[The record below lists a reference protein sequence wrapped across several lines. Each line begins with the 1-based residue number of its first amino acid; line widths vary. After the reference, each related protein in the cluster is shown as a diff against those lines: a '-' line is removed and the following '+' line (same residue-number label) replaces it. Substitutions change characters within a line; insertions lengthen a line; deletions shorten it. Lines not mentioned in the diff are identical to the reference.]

1 MIRIYLIV
9 AVAILIMDSVWL
21 SLQYDYNVNIIK
33 NVQKSPMKI
42 RYLPAALV
50 YVILPIAVTY
60 FAIMQSKS
68 LKESMLKGALLGLS
82 IYSVYDLT
90 NLATFEKWTI
100 RLALQDISWGTLL
113 CSVAAGIGYKL
124 K

>member
-9 AVAILIMDSVWL
+9 AVAILIMDSIWL
-21 SLQYDYNVNIIK
+21 TLQYDYNVNIIK

-42 RYLPAALV
+42 RYIPAALV

-60 FAIMQSKS
+60 FAILQSKS
-68 LKESMLKGALLGLS
+68 WKESMIKGALLGLS

-90 NLATFEKWTI
+90 NLATFEKWTV
-100 RLALQDISWGTLL
+100 RLALQDIAWGTFL

>member
-9 AVAILIMDSVWL
+9 AVAILIMDSIWL
-21 SLQYDYNVNIIK
+21 TLQYDYNVNIIK
-33 NVQKSPMKI
+33 NVQKSQMKI
-42 RYLPAALV
+42 RYIPAALV

-60 FAIMQSKS
+60 FAILQSKS
-68 LKESMLKGALLGLS
+68 WKESMIKGALLGLS

-90 NLATFEKWTI
+90 NLATFEKWTV
-100 RLALQDISWGTLL
+100 RLALQDIAWGTFL